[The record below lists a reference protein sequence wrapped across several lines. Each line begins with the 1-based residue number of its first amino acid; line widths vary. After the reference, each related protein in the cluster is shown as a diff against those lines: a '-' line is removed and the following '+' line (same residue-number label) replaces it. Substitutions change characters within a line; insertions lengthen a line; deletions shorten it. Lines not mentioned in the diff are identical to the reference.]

1 MHITR
6 ETVVR
11 KLDAYLHHQLSLDDL
26 VAWANAALMEGD
38 FEEKHFDAIR
48 DVVARLGLADV
59 RAFWPDVGRV
69 RESAQATGLPCP
81 PGDRRCLIEI
91 SRTRRLPTTPK
102 WMCSVL
108 RVG

>member
-59 RAFWPDVGRV
+59 RAF
-69 RESAQATGLPCP
+69 GLTWEECENLLKQL
-81 PGDRRCLIEI
+81 GYHARLEI
-91 SRTRRLPTTPK
+91 
-102 WMCSVL
+102 VAA
-108 RVG
+108 